1 MLVQTGLLDFKVGEV
16 RLQFFSYPERAV
28 ETPTG
33 RAQFVKQ
40 KLWLSAGDFRRS
52 LWLSC
57 ESAFSLCFFMHRF
70 VLSEVQEEFYLA
82 DDVSVLRLE
91 RIEGSRKG
99 VLSLIVESKDGRGS
113 GKLLLDYD
121 DIVAFMSFLKSFAL
135 LCVIVEGQRETVW
148 FQRWKDHF
156 LILHPIPIT
165 IPPEKAKKA
174 GKFLKGEFQK
184 PVIFKNLY
192 EFKHV
197 PQEGVFLI
205 TPNDNIKLSSLQIEK
220 LRVFFE

>member
-174 GKFLKGEFQK
+174 GKF
-184 PVIFKNLY
+184 FKS
-192 EFKHV
+192 
-197 PQEGVFLI
+197 P
-205 TPNDNIKLSSLQIEK
+205 
-220 LRVFFE
+220 